1 MVRTTRVKIRV
12 EIKFQ
17 VPTPST
23 RMLTPEL
30 HLLDDV
36 DSTQATQ
43 VTFASFNVMLK
54 NCVAPRHVG
63 AAIGYGS
70 AAGTCGFALG
80 PLWGGS
86 LFAASS
92 APGALG
98 VLGKGRMFFIVLATL
113 AAANSQL
120 ARPRVPS
127 SAPRCRREPS
137 THRPSRCRRGPR
149 TRAPGATCSAAGR
162 ARCRTSARA
171 GRSSTDFV
179 YSFCVHKT
187 LHSDIDHGRV
197 APAAPEQGVSTD
209 IARER
214 RRDDPTGAH
223 ARHVVQMRLRQL
235 DAPQFHAVGFRRPD
249 VIT

>member
-1 MVRTTRVKIRV
+1 MVVVRRAI
-12 EIKFQ
+12 
-17 VPTPST
+17 VPPVLAAHARDETPWVG
-23 RMLTPEL
+23 
-30 HLLDDV
+30 LLLANACV
-36 DSTQATQ
+36 SLATQ

-70 AAGTCGFALG
+70 AAGTFGFALG

-86 LFAASS
+86 LYAASS
-92 APGALG
+92 APGSG
-98 VLGKGRMFFIVLATL
+98 ILGKGRLFFLVLATL

-127 SAPRCRREPS
+127 SALRRRRKAS

-171 GRSSTDFV
+171 GRSCTELFIVFV
-179 YSFCVHKT
+179 Y
-187 LHSDIDHGRV
+187 IN
-197 APAAPEQGVSTD
+197 
-209 IARER
+209 
-214 RRDDPTGAH
+214 
-223 ARHVVQMRLRQL
+223 
-235 DAPQFHAVGFRRPD
+235 
-249 VIT
+249 ITS